1 MEESYEK
8 FNWSMMVALECAS
21 HAIDPKLVSVELNCT
36 AEGQLWLEEETNAA
50 AVATS
55 SLEASMNAM
64 QGQFNIG
71 NEAFQ
76 NCNIAEE
83 AEAEALGMKRIVD
96 TITIYGA
103 AWEPHQVTVNGATI
117 SPDSLRYAKDI
128 ARLDVFNVTTDLCTE
143 SGFNMTWVKLL

>member
-1 MEESYEK
+1 MEGSYEK

-21 HAIDPKLVSVELNCT
+21 HAIDPKLVSIEPDCI
-36 AEGQLWLEEETNAA
+36 AEGQLWLEEETNAV
-50 AVATS
+50 VA

-143 SGFNMTWVKLL
+143 SGFNMTWIKLL